1 VSDGYFQ
8 AMKMRLEA
16 GRYFAASDGP
26 DNRPVAIINE
36 AMAKQYWPEENPLEH
51 RFKLEDNGNW
61 ITIVGVVNTI
71 RQRGLE
77 LEGRPEMY
85 FPCTQPIASAGYF
98 APRDLVVRT
107 NGDPMLL
114 ASAVREAIR
123 SVDKDQPVSDVMPVD
138 DLIASKLAARD
149 LQLKLLGGFA
159 GIALFLAALGL
170 YGLLDYTVVQRTKEI
185 GIRMALGA
193 RKQQVLRTVLG
204 EGLSLVLVGI
214 AGGLGVAVIVQRAVA
229 SLLYGV
235 QPVDLL
241 TLSVTGIVL
250 LVTGAVACAL
260 PAWRAAGIEPI
271 EALRDE

>member
-1 VSDGYFQ
+1 
-8 AMKMRLEA
+8 
-16 GRYFAASDGP
+16 
-26 DNRPVAIINE
+26 
-36 AMAKQYWPEENPLEH
+36 
-51 RFKLEDNGNW
+51 
-61 ITIVGVVNTI
+61 
-71 RQRGLE
+71 
-77 LEGRPEMY
+77 
-85 FPCTQPIASAGYF
+85 
-98 APRDLVVRT
+98 
-107 NGDPMLL
+107 
-114 ASAVREAIR
+114 
-123 SVDKDQPVSDVMPVD
+123 VMPMD

-241 TLSVTGIVL
+241 TLSVTGTVL
-250 LVTGAVACAL
+250 LVAGAAACAL